1 MTDYDSNH
9 IKPEVIMTSI
19 FNSLFKRQRQPLFF
33 ATDIHCHI
41 LPGIDD
47 GAPDADYGAE
57 LVMRMSA
64 WGLSRIIATPHVVGE
79 VYENTPESISAAL
92 TRLQESMHAKGIPT
106 TVQSAAEHRLDDLF
120 SRNIIADTLISHPGK
135 HVLIENSFM
144 QEARDIDSIVIR
156 LTNRG
161 YIPIMAHPE
170 RFVYYHSANLK
181 RYFELHRLGVR
192 FQVNLLSIA
201 GRYGS
206 EPRHVA
212 ERLIEAGIVDFF
224 GTDVHRHEHCDAIEA
239 FLSSRNYDK
248 LLNAIKKRPFLND
261 TAFNVS

>member
-1 MTDYDSNH
+1 
-9 IKPEVIMTSI
+9 MTSI

-156 LTNRG
+156 LTKRG

-248 LLNAIKKRPFLND
+248 LLNAIKKRPCLND

>member
-57 LVMRMSA
+57 LVMRMSV

-248 LLNAIKKRPFLND
+248 LLNAIKKRPCLND

>member
-1 MTDYDSNH
+1 
-9 IKPEVIMTSI
+9 MTSI

-79 VYENTPESISAAL
+79 AYENTPESISAAL

-181 RYFELHRLGVR
+181 RYFVLHRLGVR

-248 LLNAIKKRPFLND
+248 LLNAIKKRPCLND

>member
-192 FQVNLLSIA
+192 FQINLLSIA

-248 LLNAIKKRPFLND
+248 LLNAIKKRPCLND

>member
-1 MTDYDSNH
+1 
-9 IKPEVIMTSI
+9 MTSI

-181 RYFELHRLGVR
+181 RYFKLHRLGVR

-248 LLNAIKKRPFLND
+248 LLNAIKKRPCLND

>member
-64 WGLSRIIATPHVVGE
+64 WGLSGIIATPHVVGE

-248 LLNAIKKRPFLND
+248 LLNAIKKRPCLND

>member
-1 MTDYDSNH
+1 
-9 IKPEVIMTSI
+9 MTSI

-64 WGLSRIIATPHVVGE
+64 WGLSRIIATPHIVNE
-79 VYENTPESISAAL
+79 VYENTPQSISTAHS
-92 TRLQESMHAKGIPT
+92 RLLDTLNDSGVD
-106 TVQSAAEHRLDDLF
+106 TVVEWAAEHRLDDLF
-120 SRNIIADTLISHPGK
+120 NRHLAEGEIVAHPCR

-170 RFVYYHSANLK
+170 RFVDYHSANLK

-248 LLNAIKKRPFLND
+248 LLNAIKKRPCLND

>member
-161 YIPIMAHPE
+161 YIPVMAHPE

-248 LLNAIKKRPFLND
+248 LLNAIKKRPCLND

>member
-1 MTDYDSNH
+1 MTDYDINH

-47 GAPDADYGAE
+47 GTPDADYGAE

-92 TRLQESMHAKGIPT
+92 TRLQESMHAKGITT
-106 TVQSAAEHRLDDLF
+106 TVQAAAEHRLDDLF
-120 SRNIIADTLISHPGK
+120 SRNLTADNIISHPCR

-144 QEARDIDSIVIR
+144 QEARDIDNTVI
-156 LTNRG
+156 LLINRG
-161 YIPIMAHPE
+161 YTPILAHPE
-170 RFVYYHSANLK
+170 RFVYYHSDNLR
-181 RYFELHRLGVR
+181 RYRELHDRGLR
-192 FQVNLLSIA
+192 FQVNLLSLA

-206 EPRHVA
+206 EPKRTA
-212 ERLIEAGIVDFF
+212 ERLIDAGMVEFF
-224 GTDVHRHEHCDAIEA
+224 GTDVHRHEHCDAIESY
-239 FLSSRNYDK
+239 LSSRDYDR
-248 LLNAIKKRPFLND
+248 LLKAVQKRPCLND
-261 TAFNVS
+261 TAFNIS

>member
-1 MTDYDSNH
+1 
-9 IKPEVIMTSI
+9 MTSI

-144 QEARDIDSIVIR
+144 QEARDIDSIVIS

-248 LLNAIKKRPFLND
+248 LLNAIKKRPCLND

>member
-144 QEARDIDSIVIR
+144 QEARDINSIVIR

-248 LLNAIKKRPFLND
+248 LLNAIKKRPCLND

>member
-1 MTDYDSNH
+1 
-9 IKPEVIMTSI
+9 MTSI

-47 GAPDADYGAE
+47 GAPAADYGAE

-248 LLNAIKKRPFLND
+248 LLNAIKKRPCLND

>member
-181 RYFELHRLGVR
+181 RYFELYRLGVR

-248 LLNAIKKRPFLND
+248 LLNAIKKRPCLND

>member
-1 MTDYDSNH
+1 
-9 IKPEVIMTSI
+9 MTSI

-64 WGLSRIIATPHVVGE
+64 WGLSLIIATPHVVGE

-248 LLNAIKKRPFLND
+248 LLNAIKKRPCLND

>member
-239 FLSSRNYDK
+239 FLSSRNYYK
-248 LLNAIKKRPFLND
+248 LLNAIKKRPCLND

>member
-1 MTDYDSNH
+1 
-9 IKPEVIMTSI
+9 MTSI

-212 ERLIEAGIVDFF
+212 ERLIEAGTVDFF

-248 LLNAIKKRPFLND
+248 LLNAIKKRPCLND

>member
-1 MTDYDSNH
+1 
-9 IKPEVIMTSI
+9 MTSI

-156 LTNRG
+156 LANRG
-161 YIPIMAHPE
+161 YTPILAHPE

-248 LLNAIKKRPFLND
+248 LLNAIKKRPCLND

>member
-248 LLNAIKKRPFLND
+248 LLNAIKKRPCLND
-261 TAFNVS
+261 TAFNIS

>member
-1 MTDYDSNH
+1 
-9 IKPEVIMTSI
+9 
-19 FNSLFKRQRQPLFF
+19 
-33 ATDIHCHI
+33 
-41 LPGIDD
+41 
-47 GAPDADYGAE
+47 
-57 LVMRMSA
+57 
-64 WGLSRIIATPHVVGE
+64 
-79 VYENTPESISAAL
+79 
-92 TRLQESMHAKGIPT
+92 MHAKGIPT

-192 FQVNLLSIA
+192 LGQ
-201 GRYGS
+201 
-206 EPRHVA
+206 P
-212 ERLIEAGIVDFF
+212 
-224 GTDVHRHEHCDAIEA
+224 
-239 FLSSRNYDK
+239 
-248 LLNAIKKRPFLND
+248 
-261 TAFNVS
+261 AFNCGALRFGAKTRGRAAD

>member
-1 MTDYDSNH
+1 
-9 IKPEVIMTSI
+9 MTSI

-212 ERLIEAGIVDFF
+212 ERLIEAGIVYFF

-248 LLNAIKKRPFLND
+248 LLNAIKKRPCLND

>member
-1 MTDYDSNH
+1 
-9 IKPEVIMTSI
+9 MTSI

-181 RYFELHRLGVR
+181 RYFELHQLGVR

-212 ERLIEAGIVDFF
+212 ERLIEAGIVDFL

-248 LLNAIKKRPFLND
+248 LLNAIKKRPCLND

>member
-1 MTDYDSNH
+1 
-9 IKPEVIMTSI
+9 MTSI

-170 RFVYYHSANLK
+170 RFVYYHSASLK

-248 LLNAIKKRPFLND
+248 LLNAIKKRPCLND

>member
-79 VYENTPESISAAL
+79 VYVNTPESISAAL

-248 LLNAIKKRPFLND
+248 LLNAIKKRPCLND

>member
-64 WGLSRIIATPHVVGE
+64 WGLSRIIATPHIVNE

-248 LLNAIKKRPFLND
+248 LLNAIKKRPCLND

>member
-106 TVQSAAEHRLDDLF
+106 TVQSAAEHRIDDLF

-248 LLNAIKKRPFLND
+248 LLNAIKKRPCLND

>member
-120 SRNIIADTLISHPGK
+120 SRNIIADTLISHPSK

-248 LLNAIKKRPFLND
+248 LLNAIKKRPCLND

>member
-64 WGLSRIIATPHVVGE
+64 WGLSRIIATPHIVGE

-248 LLNAIKKRPFLND
+248 LLNAIKKRPCLND

>member
-1 MTDYDSNH
+1 
-9 IKPEVIMTSI
+9 MTSI

-120 SRNIIADTLISHPGK
+120 SRNIIADPLISHPGK

-248 LLNAIKKRPFLND
+248 LLNAIKKRPCLND

>member
-120 SRNIIADTLISHPGK
+120 SRNIIADTIISHPGR

-248 LLNAIKKRPFLND
+248 LLNAIKKRPCLND

>member
-1 MTDYDSNH
+1 
-9 IKPEVIMTSI
+9 MTSI

-120 SRNIIADTLISHPGK
+120 SRTIIAATL
-135 HVLIENSFM
+135 
-144 QEARDIDSIVIR
+144 
-156 LTNRG
+156 
-161 YIPIMAHPE
+161 
-170 RFVYYHSANLK
+170 
-181 RYFELHRLGVR
+181 
-192 FQVNLLSIA
+192 
-201 GRYGS
+201 
-206 EPRHVA
+206 
-212 ERLIEAGIVDFF
+212 
-224 GTDVHRHEHCDAIEA
+224 C
-239 FLSSRNYDK
+239 
-248 LLNAIKKRPFLND
+248 
-261 TAFNVS
+261 

>member
-1 MTDYDSNH
+1 
-9 IKPEVIMTSI
+9 MTSI

-212 ERLIEAGIVDFF
+212 ERLIEAGIVDFC

-248 LLNAIKKRPFLND
+248 LLNAIKKRPCLND

>member
-92 TRLQESMHAKGIPT
+92 TRLQESMHAKGITT
-106 TVQSAAEHRLDDLF
+106 TVQAAAEHRLDDLF
-120 SRNIIADTLISHPGK
+120 SRNLTADNIISHPCR

-248 LLNAIKKRPFLND
+248 LLNAIKKRPCLND

>member
-1 MTDYDSNH
+1 
-9 IKPEVIMTSI
+9 MTSI

-92 TRLQESMHAKGIPT
+92 TRLQESMHTKGIPT

-248 LLNAIKKRPFLND
+248 LLNAIKKRPCLND

>member
-9 IKPEVIMTSI
+9 IKPEVIITSR

-248 LLNAIKKRPFLND
+248 LLNAIKKRPCLND

>member
-248 LLNAIKKRPFLND
+248 LLNAIKKRPCLND